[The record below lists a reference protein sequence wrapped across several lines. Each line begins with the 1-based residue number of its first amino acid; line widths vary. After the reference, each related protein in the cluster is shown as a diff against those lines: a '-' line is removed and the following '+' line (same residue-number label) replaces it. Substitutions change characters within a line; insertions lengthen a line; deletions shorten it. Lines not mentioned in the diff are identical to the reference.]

1 MLFEEIV
8 VCGCGNPL
16 YADDGFGPA
25 VVDEVKEKYSD
36 LIPANVKVIDAGLG
50 APHFLFNLIG
60 GSDEVAVKRIIIID
74 IADFGGTP
82 GQLALLDVN
91 DLPPGTYRDVH
102 SWDLTEPLHKLKS
115 RIDITIIGCQPKRVT
130 EPDFEIGL
138 TEEVEAAIPKAIS
151 KLFELLGVYNGTS
164 KVAI

>member
-25 VVDEVKEKYSD
+25 VVEEIKEKFSD
-36 LIPANVKVIDAGLG
+36 SIPAGVKIIDAGLG

-60 GSDEVAVKRIIIID
+60 DSDEVSVKRIIIID

-91 DLPPGTYRDVH
+91 DLPPGAYRDVH
-102 SWDLTEPLHKLKS
+102 SWDLTEPLHRLKS
-115 RIDITIIGCQPKRVT
+115 TIDITIIGCQPKRVT
-130 EPDFEIGL
+130 KPDFEIGL
-138 TEEVEAAIPKAIS
+138 TDEVEAAIPKAIS
-151 KLFELLGVYNGTS
+151 TLFELLGVNHGTWRAS
-164 KVAI
+164 I